1 MVIFMIKGNEDKAI
15 IRRIF
20 RADPIKKFSQSIPRI
35 RRCMGIVAAGC
46 CVFLGTACG
55 ISNADSVLPP
65 PRVAL
70 ITPAGTGEL
79 AEAIRLGAEAAA
91 KEYGAELLTVEAFPS
106 EAATYAPSNPDSTI
120 HRAREPQELFGQEVS
135 AYSQREQAQIRAV
148 TQALQQGASALLVD
162 PLSEKVLDDII
173 QKAQTMNKSGMSV
186 PVIVL
191 NDEFPVEGITSVISM
206 DNVEAGRQAGEAMA
220 ELLGGRGSLAL
231 LGPDPVNPGLIHR
244 EEGVMEAL
252 GQYPGIQVEPKS
264 VCSTRE
270 VCWQA
275 AKQLLDEQQID
286 GFIALQEPASLG
298 AADELHR
305 RKLEQQVNIVGFGS
319 EQQQL
324 EQLQEGVFQHLIVQN
339 GFSAGYLGLNQAVAR
354 LNNQQVQAR
363 VTLETKL
370 VSTDNMFWMDNQKL
384 LFPFVQ

>member
-1 MVIFMIKGNEDKAI
+1 MIKGKEDKAI
-15 IRRIF
+15 FRRIIS
-20 RADPIKKFSQSIPRI
+20 ADSIKKFSPSILRVH
-35 RRCMGIVAAGC
+35 RCMGIAAAGC
-46 CVFLGTACG
+46 CLFLSTACG

-91 KEYGAELLTVEAFPS
+91 KEHGAELLTVEAFPS
-106 EAATYAPSNPDSTI
+106 ETATYAPSNPDSAI
-120 HRAREPQELFGQEVS
+120 HRVREPQELSGQGAS
-135 AYSQREQAQIRAV
+135 SYSQREEAQIRAV

-162 PLSEKVLDDII
+162 PLSEKVLGDII
-173 QKAQTMNKSGMSV
+173 QKAQTMNKSNISV

-220 ELLGGRGSLAL
+220 ELLGGRGSVAL

-244 EEGVMEAL
+244 EQGVMEAL
-252 GQYPGIQVEPKS
+252 VQYPGIRVEPKS

-275 AKQLLDEQQID
+275 AKQLLDESQVD

-324 EQLQEGVFQHLIVQN
+324 EQLQEGTFQYLIVQN

-363 VTLETKL
+363 VKLETKL

>member
-1 MVIFMIKGNEDKAI
+1 MIKGKEDKAI
-15 IRRIF
+15 ISRIIS
-20 RADPIKKFSQSIPRI
+20 ADSIKKFSPSILRAL
-35 RRCMGIVAAGC
+35 RCMGIAAAGC
-46 CVFLGTACG
+46 CLFLSTACG

-91 KEYGAELLTVEAFPS
+91 KEHGAELLTVEAFPS
-106 EAATYAPSNPDSTI
+106 ETATYAPSNPDSAI
-120 HRAREPQELFGQEVS
+120 HRVREPQELSGQGAS
-135 AYSQREQAQIRAV
+135 SYSQREEAQIRAV

-162 PLSEKVLDDII
+162 PLSEKVLGDII
-173 QKAQTMNKSGMSV
+173 QKAQTMNKSNISV

-220 ELLGGRGSLAL
+220 ELLGGRGSVAL

-244 EEGVMEAL
+244 EQGVMEAL
-252 GQYPGIQVEPKS
+252 VQYPGIRVEPKS

-275 AKQLLDEQQID
+275 AKQLLDESQVD

-354 LNNQQVQAR
+354 LNNQQVQTR

>member
-1 MVIFMIKGNEDKAI
+1 MIKGKEDKAI

-20 RADPIKKFSQSIPRI
+20 STDPIKKFSQSILRV
-35 RRCMGIVAAGC
+35 RGCTGIAAVGC
-46 CVFLGTACG
+46 CLFLGTACG

-79 AEAIRLGAEAAA
+79 AEAIKLGAEAAA
-91 KEYGAELLTVEAFPS
+91 KEHGAELLTVEAFPS
-106 EAATYAPSNPDSTI
+106 EAATYAPSNRDSAI
-120 HRAREPQELFGQEVS
+120 HRVREPQELSGQGVS

-162 PLSEKVLDDII
+162 PLSERVLGDII

-220 ELLGGRGSLAL
+220 ELLGGRGSVAL

-244 EEGVMEAL
+244 EQGVMEAL
-252 GQYPGIQVEPKS
+252 VQYPGIQVEPKS

-275 AKQLLDEQQID
+275 AKQLLDEQQVD

-305 RKLEQQVNIVGFGS
+305 RKLEHQVNIVGFGS

-363 VTLETKL
+363 VTLKTKL

>member
-1 MVIFMIKGNEDKAI
+1 
-15 IRRIF
+15 
-20 RADPIKKFSQSIPRI
+20 
-35 RRCMGIVAAGC
+35 
-46 CVFLGTACG
+46 
-55 ISNADSVLPP
+55 
-65 PRVAL
+65 
-70 ITPAGTGEL
+70 
-79 AEAIRLGAEAAA
+79 
-91 KEYGAELLTVEAFPS
+91 
-106 EAATYAPSNPDSTI
+106 
-120 HRAREPQELFGQEVS
+120 
-135 AYSQREQAQIRAV
+135 
-148 TQALQQGASALLVD
+148 
-162 PLSEKVLDDII
+162 
-173 QKAQTMNKSGMSV
+173 
-186 PVIVL
+186 
-191 NDEFPVEGITSVISM
+191 
-206 DNVEAGRQAGEAMA
+206 
-220 ELLGGRGSLAL
+220 
-231 LGPDPVNPGLIHR
+231 
-244 EEGVMEAL
+244 MEAL
-252 GQYPGIQVEPKS
+252 VQYSGIRVEPKS

-275 AKQLLDEQQID
+275 AKQLLDEQQVD

-305 RKLEQQVNIVGFGS
+305 RKLEHQVNIVGFGS

>member
-1 MVIFMIKGNEDKAI
+1 
-15 IRRIF
+15 
-20 RADPIKKFSQSIPRI
+20 
-35 RRCMGIVAAGC
+35 MGIVAVSC
-46 CVFLGTACG
+46 CLFLGTACG
-55 ISNADSVLPP
+55 ISNADSVQPP

-91 KEYGAELLTVEAFPS
+91 KENGAELMTVEAFPS
-106 EAATYAPSNPDSTI
+106 EAPTHAPANPDSMI
-120 HRAREPQELFGQEVS
+120 HLEMELQELSGQGVG
-135 AYSQREQAQIRAV
+135 AYSSREQAQIRAV
-148 TQALQQGASALLVD
+148 TQALEQGASALLVD
-162 PLSEKVLDDII
+162 PLSEEALSEII
-173 QKAQTMNKSGMSV
+173 QKAQTENASEMSI

-191 NDEFPVEGITSVISM
+191 NDEFPVKGITSVISM

-220 ELLGGRGSLAL
+220 ELLGGRGSVAL

-244 EEGVMEAL
+244 EQGVLEAL
-252 GQYPGIQVEPKS
+252 EQYPEIQVEPKS
-264 VCSTRE
+264 VCGTRD

-275 AKQLLDEQQID
+275 AKQLLDEQQVD

-305 RKLEQQVNIVGFGS
+305 RKLEHQVKIVGFGS

-354 LNNQQVQAR
+354 LNDQQVQTR